1 MQETA
6 TARSCPVC
14 GEALEPI
21 QVLEKGHMDRQHRE
35 LRYAAGDT
43 QPRKFMGMEIS
54 GTIAPEGFL
63 RAWACTACARVQFY
77 AVPDTQPGEVSPAA
91 LPEGRGDEPAATE

>member
-14 GEALEPI
+14 GAALEPI

-35 LRYAAGDT
+35 LPYAAGDT
-43 QPRKFMGMEIS
+43 QPRRLMGMEIS
-54 GTIAPEGFL
+54 GAVAPEGSL
-63 RAWACTACARVQFY
+63 RAWAGTACARVQFY
-77 AVPDTQPGEVSPAA
+77 AVPDTEPGEVSPAVR
-91 LPEGRGDEPAATE
+91 PEGRGDEPTATG

>member
-1 MQETA
+1 MQDTA

-14 GEALEPI
+14 GAALEPI

-43 QPRKFMGMEIS
+43 QPRQFMGMDIT
-54 GTIAPEGFL
+54 GVVAPEGFL
-63 RAWACTACARVQFY
+63 RAWVCTACARVQFY
-77 AVPDTQPGEVSPAA
+77 AVPDA
-91 LPEGRGDEPAATE
+91 EPVK